1 MKKEGENV
9 GKMFVFAGSW
19 GLKPGPKGLSIFS
32 YDPETA
38 ELEFLRT
45 IHEEFNVGNQY
56 LDTKRKV
63 LYVTDE
69 SSRPRKHGVGG
80 YVQAFLLDEEEGLKE
95 IGGCETLLPKP
106 SYLWLDKSGDYL
118 LAAHHSDRGKVT
130 KLMRNADGSFSS
142 HAVTDDA
149 GLALLPV
156 DGAGIP
162 AEPVDYVLTTRKD
175 PFGSHP
181 LSHLHCVAADPSG
194 ELYLVCDKGQD
205 CIYSFRLD
213 REKGKLALIH
223 TTRVEDGSAPRYAVF
238 HPALPV
244 VYENNE
250 RRPVINTYRYHAES
264 GTLTLL
270 DSIRLGGE
278 GIENLQASDLV
289 LHPDGKHLYASVRGA
304 NTIEVFEIDEKG
316 LLHRIQIADCRGEN
330 PRGLCISPDGRYLLC
345 ANIESNCI
353 TRFAVGEDGRLTAIK
368 DPVPAHMPGNLLI
381 ASL

>member
-1 MKKEGENV
+1 M

-19 GLKPGPKGLSIFS
+19 GMKPGPKGLSIFS

-38 ELEFLRT
+38 ELEFVKR
-45 IHEEFNVGNQY
+45 IHDEINVGNQCF
-56 LDTKRKV
+56 DPKRKI

-69 SSRPRKHGVGG
+69 ASHQRSHGVGG
-80 YVQAFLLDEEEGLKE
+80 YVQAFSPDEAEGLAE
-95 IGGCETLLPKP
+95 LGGCETLLPKP
-106 SYLWLDKSGDYL
+106 SYLWLDKSGSYL
-118 LAAHHSDRGKVT
+118 LAAHHSDRGRVT
-130 KLMRNADGSFSS
+130 KLVRNADGSFSS
-142 HAVTDDA
+142 RAVTDDA
-149 GLALLPV
+149 GLALLLLDSTGV
-156 DGAGIP
+156 P
-162 AEPVDYVLTTRKD
+162 AEPVDYVLTVGKD

-181 LSHLHCVAADPSG
+181 LSHQHCVVADPTG

-223 TTRVEDGSAPRYAVF
+223 TTQVEDGSAPRYAVF

-250 RRPVINTYRYHAES
+250 KRPVLNTYRYHVES
-264 GTLTLL
+264 GELILL
-270 DSIRLGGE
+270 DSIRLEEE
-278 GIENLQASDLV
+278 GMEKLQASDLV

-304 NTIEVFEIDEKG
+304 NTIVVFEIDEKG
-316 LLHRIQIADCRGEN
+316 LLHRIQTVRCGGEN
-330 PRGLCISPDGRYLLC
+330 PRGLCVSPDGRFLLC

-353 TRFAVGEDGRLTAIK
+353 TRFMTGEDGRLTAFGE
-368 DPVPAHMPGNLLI
+368 PVQAHMPGNLLI